1 MATTL
6 QTTWEAI
13 SLPHCLALKAKS
25 IDIHKCQAQKWS
37 RLSTLNAKEMKA
49 DLLPQKS
56 SKVREE
62 ADSMVQ
68 PKNRA
73 MMSLAR
79 LAVHPAIT
87 GWPEATHNSHKG
99 HITMNHLQILLLSAT
114 GGSFVFSPED
124 IYQSK
129 CRGRLT
135 CFSVADQK
143 VTFPEVI
150 RIWLDLGW
158 SLRQK
163 QAGVVFSSP
172 YSMRRFLA
180 TWKFAWTFKH
190 STLVRTYRF
199 PVRAGI
205 CWLADLMDI
214 FQKGVTFLESI
225 IFSQIQSL
233 T

>member
-6 QTTWEAI
+6 QTTWEAS

-25 IDIHKCQAQKWS
+25 IDIHKCQLQKWS

-56 SKVREE
+56 SKFREE

-68 PKNRA
+68 PRNRA

-129 CRGRLT
+129 CWGRLT

-163 QAGVVFSSP
+163 QARVVF
-172 YSMRRFLA
+172 FLPLFYA
-180 TWKFAWTFKH
+180 KIFGHLKVCLNFQAFNPCKNIQVPSGSGHLLT
-190 STLVRTYRF
+190 
-199 PVRAGI
+199 
-205 CWLADLMDI
+205 CWSHGHLPKRYNCPRI
-214 FQKGVTFLESI
+214 Y
-225 IFSQIQSL
+225 
-233 T
+233 

>member
-1 MATTL
+1 MTL
-6 QTTWEAI
+6 KTTWEAS
-13 SLPHCLALKAKS
+13 SLPHCLAFKAKS
-25 IDIHKCQAQKWS
+25 IDVHKGQLQKRS

-68 PKNRA
+68 SRNRA

-135 CFSVADQK
+135 CFSVADRK
-143 VTFPEVI
+143 VIFREVI

-163 QAGVVFSSP
+163 QAGVD
-172 YSMRRFLA
+172 
-180 TWKFAWTFKH
+180 
-190 STLVRTYRF
+190 F
-199 PVRAGI
+199 PPPI
-205 CWLADLMDI
+205 LCEHFWP
-214 FQKGVTFLESI
+214 LESLLEL
-225 IFSQIQSL
+225 SSIQPL
-233 T
+233 